1 MKKSL
6 IFLTGFMGSGKSTV
20 GPILAEK
27 IGYDFIDVDEIIEK
41 VEGQSIVDIFR
52 ERGEIYFRNIERKI
66 LRETI
71 FKLSKFVVAL
81 GGGTIT
87 FEDNLYL
94 VKEVGI
100 LIYLKASPET
110 LVQRIKFKTDRPLLL
125 GPDGRILP
133 EEILLERVLT
143 LLKIREP
150 FYLQADFYVSTDDK
164 GIKETV
170 EEILKKIEDKI
181 A

>member
-27 IGYDFIDVDEIIEK
+27 FGYDFIDVDELIEK

-100 LIYLKASPET
+100 
-110 LVQRIKFKTDRPLLL
+110 
-125 GPDGRILP
+125 
-133 EEILLERVLT
+133 
-143 LLKIREP
+143 
-150 FYLQADFYVSTDDK
+150 
-164 GIKETV
+164 
-170 EEILKKIEDKI
+170 
-181 A
+181 

>member
-6 IFLTGFMGSGKSTV
+6 IFLTGFMGSGKSTI

-27 IGYDFIDVDEIIEK
+27 IGYDFIDLDELIEN
-41 VEGQSIVDIFR
+41 VEGQSIVDIFK
-52 ERGEIYFRNIERKI
+52 EKGEIYFRNIERKI
-66 LRETI
+66 LREMI

-81 GGGTIT
+81 GGGTVT
-87 FEDNLYL
+87 FENNLYL
-94 VKEVGI
+94 IKEIGI

-110 LVQRIKFKTDRPLLL
+110 LVQRIKFKMDRPLLL
-125 GPDGRILP
+125 GPDGKILP
-133 EEILLERVLT
+133 EDILLERIST

-150 FYLQADFYVSTDDK
+150 FYLQSDFYISTDEKD
-164 GIKETV
+164 IKDTV

>member
-6 IFLTGFMGSGKSTV
+6 IFLTGFMGSGKSTI

-27 IGYDFIDVDEIIEK
+27 IGYDFIDLDELIENI
-41 VEGQSIVDIFR
+41 EGQSIVDIFK
-52 ERGEIYFRNIERKI
+52 EKGEIYFRNIERKI
-66 LRETI
+66 LREMI

-81 GGGTIT
+81 GGGTVT
-87 FEDNLYL
+87 FENNLYL
-94 VKEVGI
+94 IKEIGI

-110 LVQRIKFKTDRPLLL
+110 LVQRIKFKMDRPLLL
-125 GPDGRILP
+125 GPDGKILP
-133 EEILLERVLT
+133 EDILLERIST

-150 FYLQADFYVSTDDK
+150 FYLQSDFYISTDEKD
-164 GIKETV
+164 IKDTV